1 MSADSVSALVAALAG
16 RTYSLSS
23 PYEVSREKLRE
34 FAVAVGEAHP
44 VFHESDA
51 AVAAGFS
58 DVVAPPTFPIV
69 VTFKVLQLLLA
80 DPDLAIDL
88 RRVVHGDQRFVTHS
102 RLCAGD
108 VVDCATAVSNVRTLG
123 GNVMVSTTSEL
134 TRVGQ
139 PGVAA
144 VRAEATLLI
153 AAGATS
159 G

>member
-1 MSADSVSALVAALAG
+1 
-16 RTYSLSS
+16 
-23 PYEVSREKLRE
+23 
-34 FAVAVGEAHP
+34 
-44 VFHESDA
+44 
-51 AVAAGFS
+51 
-58 DVVAPPTFPIV
+58 

-88 RRVVHGDQRFVTHS
+88 RRVVHGDQRFVTYS

-108 VVDCATAVSNVRTLG
+108 VIECTTAVGNVRTLG

-153 AAGATS
+153 AVGAS
-159 G
+159 SD